1 MNMPISNENSIE
13 SSSFFLVF
21 ERDFSSSELQLLA
34 RLQKVFEQE
43 LPAFKELSEIS
54 FNIEKNAVINSH
66 ENISGTLLQSFDEN
80 DKPAWSLKVEKNIIE
95 VSCFTY
101 DKWDN
106 VWTKAQGYLSETI
119 KSIESPSNK
128 LVVCILKVVDKFLA
142 STDNYNIENAFNSE
156 TLEFEQYF
164 SVESNNF
171 YNEKNIRDFVL
182 KHKLNDFL
190 LWVNTLI
197 ADTFGDIK
205 KSLKLV
211 KCWDDEDYHMV
222 LEIFSEQNNMDELSL
237 LEDGLFK
244 KLESHPE
251 IDYALQYIVIAQR

>member
-1 MNMPISNENSIE
+1 MNMPINNENSIE

-43 LPAFKELSEIS
+43 LPAFKELSAIS

-142 STDNYNIENAFNSE
+142 STDNYNIENVFNSE
-156 TLEFEQYF
+156 TPYLTKNVLSETSGQLWHVHEGWFEHLETQTYLNSLNLSTIEENGTIITNIEHTVQCQFIKKPQLISEFRSEQ
-164 SVESNNF
+164 
-171 YNEKNIRDFVL
+171 
-182 KHKLNDFL
+182 
-190 LWVNTLI
+190 I
-197 ADTFGDIK
+197 AD
-205 KSLKLV
+205 
-211 KCWDDEDYHMV
+211 
-222 LEIFSEQNNMDELSL
+222 IFSSL
-237 LEDGLFK
+237 HDKNKIMLRALLNSVQLKRIGLWK
-244 KLESHPE
+244 N
-251 IDYALQYIVIAQR
+251 